1 MLLSHPS
8 ISFSM
13 FTVRKHEI
21 QITLKL
27 HFMFVFHCP
36 FPFSG
41 VVLPFLLMTIC
52 VCQITFCLTDHDIVM
67 VSQDQGSNLEII
79 KSMI

>member
-1 MLLSHPS
+1 
-8 ISFSM
+8 
-13 FTVRKHEI
+13 
-21 QITLKL
+21 
-27 HFMFVFHCP
+27 MFVFHCP
-36 FPFSG
+36 FLFSG

>member
-1 MLLSHPS
+1 MLLS
-8 ISFSM
+8 SFYLSM

-36 FPFSG
+36 FLFSG
-41 VVLPFLLMTIC
+41 VVLPLLLMTIC
-52 VCQITFCLTDHDIVM
+52 VCQITFCLTDHHIVM
-67 VSQDQGSNLEII
+67 VSQEQGSNLEII